1 MLHISFLVKVLHHA
15 LTLPLARE
23 LVPFFLMTCA
33 VLDQKPDLLTVQVMA
48 LAIQTTVMDMLMMLV
63 WCVVKVSK
71 QVTVESEE
79 VFDNYIN
86 FLV

>member
-15 LTLPLARE
+15 LMPPLARE

-71 QVTVESEE
+71 K
-79 VFDNYIN
+79 
-86 FLV
+86 LL